1 MGKILKTVLITG
13 IFLFCGMFILRIML
27 SEYWPAEAKA
37 VYENS
42 VLDAAYSEEGLPP
55 EAFLQT
61 PVTPYD
67 NKNKAHFFFNHFV
80 VIPDAKQIQLT
91 LRYNDSTL
99 EDIKNDMKLDAL
111 PAGDDARFSYYL
123 RDASGKV
130 YAHSSANYSHFMIY
144 NYRRVVFDNVDTS
157 VTGMLYLD
165 VYFGEA
171 DPESDVP
178 YGSMLVYVPEKS
190 VENYVLP
197 AKKRS

>member
-13 IFLFCGMFILRIML
+13 IFLFCGMFILRIIL
-27 SEYWPAEAKA
+27 SDYWPAEAKEI
-37 VYENS
+37 YSNS
-42 VLDAAYSEEGLPP
+42 VLDAAYSDEGLPP
-55 EAFLQT
+55 EAFIQD

-67 NKNKAHFFFNHFV
+67 NKDRAHFFFNYFV
-80 VIPDAKQIQLT
+80 LIPEAKQIQLT

-99 EDIKNDMKLDAL
+99 EDIEKDMELDSL

-123 RDASGKV
+123 RDESGKV
-130 YAHSSANYSHFMIY
+130 YAHSSATYTHFMIY

-165 VYFGEA
+165 VYFGDAE
-171 DPESDVP
+171 PETDVP

-190 VENYVLP
+190 VKNYPLP
-197 AKKRS
+197 AKK

>member
-27 SEYWPAEAKA
+27 AEYWPAAAKNI
-37 VYENS
+37 YENS
-42 VLDAAYSEEGLPP
+42 VLDAAYSAEGLPP
-55 EAFLQT
+55 KAFSQD

-67 NKNKAHFFFNHFV
+67 NKDRAHFFFNHFV
-80 VIPDAKQIQLT
+80 IIPDAKQIQLT
-91 LRYNDSTL
+91 LRYNNGTL
-99 EDIKNDMKLDAL
+99 EDIQSDMQLDTL

-123 RDASGKV
+123 RDENGNV

-171 DPESDVP
+171 DPNTDVP

-190 VENYVLP
+190 VENYPLP
-197 AKKRS
+197 AKK